1 MTQPAA
7 NLTEQDGQLGVLPPS
22 SGRLLALVGAAP
34 SATLAINTPASY
46 GRVKDLV
53 TALVRGPLLEAA
65 AHAIEKYGKPVVVV
79 RTADTTA
86 GAGGSITF
94 VGTGTSVITI
104 SGADE
109 PEDDY
114 EVYFKV
120 IAGGTIGV
128 AGITF
133 QVSLDGGRTFSAV
146 TALGTANSYD
156 IPDPIGGLSGVRLA
170 FAAGT
175 LVATDTATGRTTA
188 PQWNSS
194 EVGTS
199 LDALKAS
206 THNWEGVEIV
216 GLLDATTFDT
226 VNGKI
231 EGMATVGKNHWW
243 IGNCRVPSI
252 AESEATYLGAM
263 NTIFSS
269 KTTKH
274 GALCFGAVKM
284 ISSVSG
290 RKYKRPVSHVVG
302 ALEASKTEE
311 VDCADI
317 NLGALPC
324 DIRDANGNP
333 DEHDETANPGADD
346 GRFYTLRTWEGY
358 PGVYVNRP
366 RIFSATGSDFQL
378 VPHRRVMNIARDV
391 LRNYFVRRLNKPIR
405 IDAVTG
411 YILEAEALE
420 IERGATAAL
429 RTALTSR
436 PKASAAR
443 FVLSRTDNLLSSQ
456 TVTGDARIVPLAYPE
471 IADISLAYSNPA
483 LVTIAA

>member
-1 MTQPAA
+1 MTQPAV

-46 GRVKDLV
+46 GRVKDLK

-65 AHAIEKYGKPVVVV
+65 AHHIERYGKPVVIV

-86 GAGGSITF
+86 GAGGSVTF
-94 VGTGTSVITI
+94 TGTGTSVITI

-114 EVYFKV
+114 EVYLKV
-120 IAGGTIGV
+120 ILGGTIGT
-128 AGITF
+128 GPITIR
-133 QVSLDGGRTFSAV
+133 VSLDGGRTLSGDIS
-146 TALGTANSYD
+146 LGTANSYD
-156 IPDPIGGLSGVRLA
+156 IPDPTGGLSGVRLA

-175 LVATDTATGRTTA
+175 LVTGDIAVGRTTA

-194 EVGTS
+194 EVGAA
-199 LDALKAS
+199 LDALGLA

-216 GLLDATTFDT
+216 GAVDATTFDT
-226 VNGKI
+226 INGKI
-231 EGMATVGKNHWW
+231 EGMATAGKNHWW
-243 IGNCRVPSI
+243 IGNCRVPNVG
-252 AESEATYLGAM
+252 ESEATYLSAM

-274 GALCFGAVKM
+274 GVLCFGAVKM
-284 ISSVSG
+284 VSSISG
-290 RKYKRPVSHVVG
+290 RNYKRPVSHIAG
-302 ALEASKTEE
+302 AWEASKSEE
-311 VDCADI
+311 VDGADI

-324 DIRDANGNP
+324 SIRDSNGNP

-366 RIFSATGSDFQL
+366 RLFSVTGSDFQL
-378 VPHRRVMNIARDV
+378 LPHRRVMNIARDV
-391 LRNYFVRRLNKPIR
+391 LRNYFTRRLNKPIR
-405 IDAVTG
+405 VDKSTG
-411 YILEAEALE
+411 FILEAEALE
-420 IERGATAAL
+420 IEKGATAAL
-429 RTALTSR
+429 RSALTQK
-436 PKASAAR
+436 PKASDAT
-443 FVLSRTDNLLSSQ
+443 FVLSRTDNILSTS
-456 TVTGDARIVPLAYPE
+456 TLTGDARIVPLAYPE
-471 IADISLAYSNPA
+471 IADLSLSYFNPA
-483 LVTIAA
+483 LQLLAA